1 MSVSQKAVRILNKLG
16 SYGADTEKKITAL
29 TYPEIMKICK
39 DSKTLAF
46 QDMELIVKLQE
57 DIKARKVISFMHGSF
72 SDEEETTDQSKEKEE
87 KEDVDAENSDEKEE
101 TMAGRQLHSGS
112 REPGGTEGVY

>member
-57 DIKARKVISFMHGSF
+57 DIKARQVISFMHGRF
-72 SDEEETTDQSKEKEE
+72 SDEEETSDQIEEKEE

-101 TMAGRQLHSGS
+101 AMAGRQLHSGN